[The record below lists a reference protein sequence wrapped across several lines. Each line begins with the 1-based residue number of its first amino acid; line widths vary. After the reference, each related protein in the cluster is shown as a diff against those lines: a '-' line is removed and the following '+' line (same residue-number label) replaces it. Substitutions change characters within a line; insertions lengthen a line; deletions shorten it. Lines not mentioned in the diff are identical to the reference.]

1 MEEIE
6 NERKKRLRNERFK
19 DHLSSTS
26 SSVDDSILSA
36 LPSPK
41 RMKGLSTKIER
52 PYLRLTSAPQ
62 PSQVRPL
69 NILKLALENVKQKYI
84 ENEDYAYACEQL
96 KSIRQ
101 GEPIGGGVAGWGNK
115 NSSDLWESVL
125 EIVLK

>member
-19 DHLSSTS
+19 DYLSITSTS
-26 SSVDDSILSA
+26 SYDHDHEMNLSSS
-36 LPSPK
+36 LRSPK
-41 RMKGLSTKIER
+41 RMKGLSTKLER

-84 ENEDYAYACEQL
+84 ENEDYSYACEQL

-101 GEPIGGGVAGWGNK
+101 GEAEDPYHI
-115 NSSDLWESVL
+115 
-125 EIVLK
+125 IV